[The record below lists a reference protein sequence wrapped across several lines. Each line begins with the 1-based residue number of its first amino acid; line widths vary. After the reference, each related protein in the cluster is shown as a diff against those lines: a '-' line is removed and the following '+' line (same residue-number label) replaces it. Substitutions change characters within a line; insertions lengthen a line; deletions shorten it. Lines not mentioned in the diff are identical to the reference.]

1 VSLDTLERVR
11 SGRGPLERC
20 TGDPESFLANDWGK
34 QAAVR
39 RGGPLPATPA
49 SATPASATPASAT
62 PASATLAPTGFED
75 LLSLDD
81 VDRFLTTAAL
91 RTPFFRL
98 VKAGAQIPESA
109 YTRSGRTGSR
119 EVTGI
124 ANPARVAALF
134 EDGATIVLQGLH
146 RWSDPVARFCRD
158 LELELGHPCQVNAYI
173 TPPGAQGLDLHEDGH
188 DVFVLQ
194 AFGRKHWEVHAAPAE
209 AERDPLD
216 VEVTSGDTIYM
227 PAGTPH
233 AARAQDV
240 LSGHLTVGIHVT
252 PWREVLTGVV
262 GRMTAD
268 MDDPVAAGWT
278 EDVDGFADEL
288 RGRLAAL
295 ASALGEV
302 DVRTSAGERRER
314 FLSNRA
320 QLARGTIAERAVPIV
335 VDDDTVVARRPG
347 AMCEIALRGDRLV
360 VLLGDRRLEMPAW
373 VERAMRL
380 LADLDEDG
388 ELVVRAL
395 DVGLSDPASRSVLV
409 RRLVREGLLTIRD
422 GR

>member
-34 QAAVR
+34 RAAVR
-39 RGGPLPATPA
+39 RGGPL
-49 SATPASATPASAT
+49 
-62 PASATLAPTGFED
+62 SATLAPAASAPAGFED

-173 TPPGAQGLDLHEDGH
+173 TPPGAQGLDLHEDAH

-209 AERDPLD
+209 AGRDPLD
-216 VEVTSGDTIYM
+216 VEMTSGDTIYM

-252 PWREVLTGVV
+252 AWREVLTGVV
-262 GRMTAD
+262 GRITAD

-278 EDVDGFADEL
+278 EDVEGFADEL

-302 DVRTSAGERRER
+302 DVRTEAGERRER

-320 QLARGTIAERAVPIV
+320 QLARGTIAERAAPIV

-347 AMCEIALRGDRLV
+347 AVCEIAPRGELLV

-380 LADLDEDG
+380 LAELDEGG
-388 ELVVRAL
+388 ELVVRELEARL
-395 DVGLSDPASRSVLV
+395 PDPASRAVLV

>member
-1 VSLDTLERVR
+1 MSLGTLERVR

-34 QAAVR
+34 RAAVR
-39 RGGPLPATPA
+39 RGGPPTATSAPATA
-49 SATPASATPASAT
+49 A
-62 PASATLAPTGFED
+62 LAGFED

-134 EDGATIVLQGLH
+134 EEGATIVLQGLH

-173 TPPGAQGLDLHEDGH
+173 TPPGAQGLDLHEDAH

-194 AFGRKHWEVHAAPAE
+194 AFGRKRWEVHAASAE

-262 GRMTAD
+262 GRVTAD

-278 EDVDGFADEL
+278 EDVEGLADEL
-288 RGRLAAL
+288 RRRLAAL

-302 DVRTSAGERRER
+302 DVRREAGERRER

-320 QLARGTIAERAVPIV
+320 QLARGTIAERAAPIV

-347 AMCEIALRGDRLV
+347 AVCEIAPRGDRLV

-373 VERAMRL
+373 VERAMTL

-388 ELVVRAL
+388 ELVVGAL
-395 DVGLSDPASRSVLV
+395 EAGLPDEASRAVLV
-409 RRLVREGLLTIRD
+409 HRLVREGLLTIRD

>member
-1 VSLDTLERVR
+1 MSIDTLERVR

-20 TGDPESFLANDWGK
+20 TGDPGSFLANDWGK
-34 QAAVR
+34 RATVR
-39 RGGPLPATPA
+39 RGGPTTTSAPA
-49 SATPASATPASAT
+49 
-62 PASATLAPTGFED
+62 GFED

-98 VKAGAQIPESA
+98 VKAGAPIPESA

-124 ANPARVAALF
+124 ADPARVAALF

-146 RWSDPVARFCRD
+146 RWSEPVARFCRD
-158 LELELGHPCQVNAYI
+158 LELELGHPCQVNAYV
-173 TPPGAQGLDLHEDGH
+173 TPPGAQGLDLHEDAH

-194 AFGRKHWEVHAAPAE
+194 SFGRKHWEVHAAPE
-209 AERDPLD
+209 ETERDPLD
-216 VEVTSGDTIYM
+216 VEVASGDTIYM

-240 LSGHLTVGIHVT
+240 VSGHLTVGIHVT
-252 PWREVLTGVV
+252 PWREVLAGVV
-262 GRMTAD
+262 GRVTAEIG
-268 MDDPVAAGWT
+268 DPVPAGWT
-278 EDVDGFADEL
+278 DDLEGFAGEL

-302 DVRTSAGERRER
+302 DVETEAGERRER

-320 QLARGTIAERAVPIV
+320 QLARGTIAERAAPIV
-335 VDDDTVVARRPG
+335 VDDTTVVARRPG
-347 AMCEIALRGDRLV
+347 TVCEVTRRADRV
-360 VLLGDRRLEMPAW
+360 VMLLGDRRLEMPAW
-373 VERAMRL
+373 VAPAVLRL
-380 LADLDEDG
+380 AELGEDG
-388 ELVVRAL
+388 ELVVRDLAL
-395 DVGLSDPASRSVLV
+395 PDAASRAVLV
-409 RRLVREGLLTIRD
+409 RRLIREGLLTVRG

>member
-1 VSLDTLERVR
+1 MLERVR

-20 TGDPESFLANDWGK
+20 TGDPRSFLANDWGK
-34 QAAVR
+34 RAAVR
-39 RGGPLPATPA
+39 LGGPASTPVA
-49 SATPASATPASAT
+49 
-62 PASATLAPTGFED
+62 LAGFDD

-81 VDRFLTTAAL
+81 VDRFLTTTAL

-98 VKAGAQIPESA
+98 VRAGDQIPESS

-119 EVTGI
+119 EVAGI

-173 TPPGAQGLDLHEDGH
+173 TPPGAQGLDLHDDAH

-194 AFGRKHWEVHAAPAE
+194 AFGRKRWQVHAAPE
-209 AERDPLD
+209 EDERDPLD
-216 VEVTSGDTIYM
+216 VELTSGETIYM

-252 PWREVLTGVV
+252 SWREVLNGVV
-262 GRMTAD
+262 GRVTAE

-278 EDVDGFADEL
+278 DDIEGFAGEL

-295 ASALGEV
+295 ASSLGEV
-302 DVRTSAGERRER
+302 DARTGAGERRER

-320 QLARGTIAERAVPIV
+320 QLARGTITERAATIA
-335 VDDDTVVARRPG
+335 VDDATVVARRPD
-347 AMCEIALRGDRLV
+347 AVCEVALRPDRLV
-360 VLLGDRRLEMPAW
+360 VLLGDRRLEMPTW
-373 VERAMRL
+373 VERPMRRV
-380 LADLDEDG
+380 AGLDEDG
-388 ELVVRAL
+388 ELTVHDLAPSL
-395 DVGLSDPASRSVLV
+395 PDPASRAVLV
-409 RRLVREGLLTIRD
+409 RRLIREGLLTIR
-422 GR
+422 GER

>member
-11 SGRGPLERC
+11 SWRGPLERC
-20 TGDPESFLANDWGK
+20 TGDPRSFLANDWGK
-34 QAAVR
+34 RAAVR
-39 RGGPLPATPA
+39 RGGPSSTTVAPTTVA
-49 SATPASATPASAT
+49 SA
-62 PASATLAPTGFED
+62 GFED

-81 VDRFLTTAAL
+81 VDRYLTTAAL

-98 VKAGAQIPESA
+98 VKAGDEIPESA

-119 EVTGI
+119 QVTGI

-173 TPPGAQGLDLHEDGH
+173 TPPGAQGLDLHEDAH

-194 AFGRKHWEVHAAPAE
+194 AFGRKRWEVHAAPNE
-209 AERDPLD
+209 AEREPLD
-216 VEVTSGDTIYM
+216 VEVTSGDTIYL

-240 LSGHLTVGIHVT
+240 LSGHLTVGVHVT

-262 GRMTAD
+262 GRMTAEL
-268 MDDPVAAGWT
+268 DDPVAAGWT
-278 EDVDGFADEL
+278 DDIEGFAGEL
-288 RGRLAAL
+288 RERLAAL
-295 ASALGEV
+295 ASALGDV
-302 DVRTSAGERRER
+302 DAGTEAGERRER

-320 QLARGTIAERAVPIV
+320 QLARGTIAERAAAIV
-335 VDDDTVVARRPG
+335 VDDATVVVRRPG
-347 AMCEIALRGDRLV
+347 AVCEVTRRADRLV
-360 VLLGDRRLEMPAW
+360 VLLGDRRLEMPPW
-373 VERAMRL
+373 VERAVRHIAQL
-380 LADLDEDG
+380 DGDGDLVVG
-388 ELVVRAL
+388 ELAHALPDAPSRA
-395 DVGLSDPASRSVLV
+395 VLV
-409 RRLVREGLLTIRD
+409 RRLIREGLLMAR
-422 GR
+422 GER

>member
-1 VSLDTLERVR
+1 M
-11 SGRGPLERC
+11 
-20 TGDPESFLANDWGK
+20 
-34 QAAVR
+34 
-39 RGGPLPATPA
+39 
-49 SATPASATPASAT
+49 
-62 PASATLAPTGFED
+62 
-75 LLSLDD
+75 
-81 VDRFLTTAAL
+81 
-91 RTPFFRL
+91 
-98 VKAGAQIPESA
+98 KAGGAQIPESA

-124 ANPARVAALF
+124 VNPARVATLF

-173 TPPGAQGLDLHEDGH
+173 TPPGAQGLDLHEDAH

-194 AFGRKHWEVHAAPAE
+194 AFGRKRWEVHAAPDE
-209 AERDPLD
+209 TERDPLD

-262 GRMTAD
+262 GRVTAG
-268 MDDPVAAGWT
+268 MDDPVPAGWT
-278 EDVDGFADEL
+278 DDIEGFADEL
-288 RGRLAAL
+288 RERLAAL

-302 DVRTSAGERRER
+302 DVGTEAGERRER

-320 QLARGTIAERAVPIV
+320 QLARGTIAERAAPIT
-335 VDDDTVVARRPG
+335 VDDTTVVARRPG
-347 AMCEIALRGDRLV
+347 AVCEVTLRADRLV

-373 VERAMRL
+373 VERAVRQI
-380 LADLDEDG
+380 AELDEDG
-388 ELVVRAL
+388 ELMVRDLAPAL
-395 DVGLSDPASRSVLV
+395 PDRSSRAVLV
-409 RRLVREGLLTIRD
+409 RRLIREGLLTVRG

>member
-1 VSLDTLERVR
+1 
-11 SGRGPLERC
+11 
-20 TGDPESFLANDWGK
+20 
-34 QAAVR
+34 
-39 RGGPLPATPA
+39 
-49 SATPASATPASAT
+49 
-62 PASATLAPTGFED
+62 LAPAGFED

-98 VKAGAQIPESA
+98 VKAGDQIPESA

-124 ANPARVAALF
+124 ANPARVAVLF

-173 TPPGAQGLDLHEDGH
+173 TPPGAQGLDLHEDAH

-209 AERDPLD
+209 AGRDPLD
-216 VEVTSGDTIYM
+216 VEVKSGDTIYM

-233 AARAQDV
+233 AARAQEV

-262 GRMTAD
+262 GRLTAD
-268 MDDPVAAGWT
+268 MDDAVAAGWT
-278 EDVDGFADEL
+278 EDVEGFADAL
-288 RGRLAAL
+288 RERLAAL
-295 ASALGEV
+295 ASALGQV
-302 DVRTSAGERRER
+302 DVRTEAGERRER

-320 QLARGTIAERAVPIV
+320 QLARGTIAERAAPIV

-347 AMCEIALRGDRLV
+347 AVCEIATRGDRLV

-373 VERAMRL
+373 VEGAMRL

-388 ELVVRAL
+388 ELVARAL
-395 DVGLSDPASRSVLV
+395 EAPLPDPASRAVLV

>member
-1 VSLDTLERVR
+1 VSQDTLERVR

-20 TGDPESFLANDWGK
+20 TADPESFLANDWGK
-34 QAAVR
+34 RAAVR
-39 RGGPLPATPA
+39 RGG
-49 SATPASATPASAT
+49 SS
-62 PASATLAPTGFED
+62 SATLAPKTVAPAGFED

-98 VKAGAQIPESA
+98 VKAGHQIPESA

-119 EVTGI
+119 DVTGI

-173 TPPGAQGLDLHEDGH
+173 TPPGAQGLDLHEDAH

-209 AERDPLD
+209 PERDPLD

-240 LSGHLTVGIHVT
+240 LSGHLTVGVHVT

-262 GRMTAD
+262 GRMTAE

-278 EDVDGFADEL
+278 GDIEGFADEL

-302 DVRTSAGERRER
+302 DVRMQAGERRER

-320 QLARGTIAERAVPIV
+320 QLARGTIAERAAPIA
-335 VDDDTVVARRPG
+335 VDDATVVARRPG
-347 AMCEIALRGDRLV
+347 AICEVSLRTDRLV

-373 VERAMRL
+373 VERAMHFL
-380 LADLDEDG
+380 VDLDEDD
-388 ELVVRAL
+388 ELMVRDL
-395 DVGLSDPASRSVLV
+395 EPYLPHPSSRAVLV